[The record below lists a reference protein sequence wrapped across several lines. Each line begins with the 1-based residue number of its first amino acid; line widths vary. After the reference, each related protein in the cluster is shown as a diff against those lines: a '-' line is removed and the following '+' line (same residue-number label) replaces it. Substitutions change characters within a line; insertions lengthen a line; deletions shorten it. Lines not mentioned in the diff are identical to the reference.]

1 MKISGLILGLGALLL
16 APAWCS
22 SNPAWQPGR
31 IVDVQKDVTTKTL
44 YWLAN
49 TPVTEDETTYTV
61 SVHLKDKILTGV
73 YESGRVQGPP
83 PEEWVK
89 DRAVNLQI
97 DGDTMYLR
105 APTGSSFKLKIVK
118 RKTAAMMRP
127 VTAVELAEA
136 YASPAENPDE
146 SVTGFIPPASAAT
159 PAAPR
164 QQPGPA
170 AQPAPAPAPSKP
182 AAEPT
187 GTISVRTSPYLAEVY
202 LDGQNMGYTPAK
214 LSLPPGKHTVRFEKQ
229 GYKTWSKEI
238 TLTAGSELLVD
249 ATLEKK

>member
-1 MKISGLILGLGALLL
+1 MKISGLILVLGALLL

-22 SNPAWQPGR
+22 SSPAWQPGR

-73 YESGRVQGPP
+73 YELSRVQGPP

-89 DRAVNLQI
+89 DRAVNIQV
-97 DGDTMYLR
+97 DGDSMYLR
-105 APTGSSFKLKIVK
+105 TPTGSDFKLKIVR
-118 RKTAAMMRP
+118 RKAATMMRP
-127 VTAVELAEA
+127 VTAAELAEA
-136 YASPAENPDE
+136 YASPAEDADE
-146 SVTGFIPPASAAT
+146 SVTGFIPPSGT
-159 PAAPR
+159 PARPRPQAAP
-164 QQPGPA
+164 A
-170 AQPAPAPAPSKP
+170 TQPAPVPAAAKPAP
-182 AAEPT
+182 EPT
-187 GTISVRTSPYLAEVY
+187 GTISVRTTPYLADLY

-214 LSLPPGKHTVRFEKQ
+214 LSLPAGKHTVRFEKQ

>member
-1 MKISGLILGLGALLL
+1 MKNAAFIFLVCSLLL
-16 APAWCS
+16 APGWGS
-22 SNPAWQPGR
+22 SDPAWQAGR
-31 IVDVQKDVTTKTL
+31 IVDVHKDVTTKTL
-44 YWLAN
+44 YWLTN
-49 TPVTEDETTYTV
+49 TPITEDETTFTV
-61 SVHLKDKILTGV
+61 SVHVKDKILTGV
-73 YESGRVQGPP
+73 YELGRVQGAP

-97 DGDTMYLR
+97 EGDTLYLR
-105 APTGSSFKLKIVK
+105 APTGNSFKLKIVR

-127 VTAVELAEA
+127 VTAAELAEA
-136 YASPAENPDE
+136 YANPAENPEE
-146 SVTGFIPPASAAT
+146 SVTGFIPPSETPATSRPPAAPATAPAPVPAAAT
-159 PAAPR
+159 PAP
-164 QQPGPA
+164 
-170 AQPAPAPAPSKP
+170 
-182 AAEPT
+182 EPT
-187 GTISVRTSPYLAEVY
+187 GTISVRTTPYLADLY